1 MVLLQPAPIEPLIEP
16 WTIRQALVRSTTYLQ
31 AEGLPDPRLSAE
43 LLLGSVLGLDRLG
56 LLLSF
61 DQILRKIERRSFE
74 EKVLRRARHEPIAYL
89 TGQKE
94 FWSLNFEVNSNVL
107 IPRPETELLVE
118 EALKILS
125 DRPGNKTVV
134 ELGTGSGAVTVASVK
149 SISNPTTSHFLATD
163 LSWPALETAKKN
175 AARHGVEKIISF
187 VQGDWLTPFSSQ
199 RKWIDLLISN
209 PPYVSKAE
217 IFHLPLTVKG
227 YEPYKALS
235 GGPSGLTA
243 LQAIFEQAGRHLKKG
258 GWLVL
263 EIGET
268 QARQVLRLARDHLFN
283 HLSIRRDYAG
293 KDRVLIARCYG

>member
-1 MVLLQPAPIEPLIEP
+1 M
-16 WTIRQALVRSTTYLQ
+16 
-31 AEGLPDPRLSAE
+31 
-43 LLLGSVLGLDRLG
+43 LLGSVLGLDRLG

-61 DQILRKIERRSFE
+61 DQILREIERRSFE

-134 ELGTGSGAVTVASVK
+134 ELGTGSGAVTVASAK

-163 LSWPALETAKKN
+163 LSWPALQTAKKN

-209 PPYVSKAE
+209 PPYVSEAE
-217 IFHLPLTVKG
+217 IFHLP
-227 YEPYKALS
+227 
-235 GGPSGLTA
+235 
-243 LQAIFEQAGRHLKKG
+243 H
-258 GWLVL
+258 
-263 EIGET
+263 
-268 QARQVLRLARDHLFN
+268 
-283 HLSIRRDYAG
+283 
-293 KDRVLIARCYG
+293 DR